1 MPVHFRRAV
10 SLALVSFLPLLGLRQ
25 SSDEPLPVGGSI
37 ARPQRT
43 RFVEPRY
50 PEDALAQGLQSVV
63 ILELTLNPE
72 GAVQAVRPLRG
83 APELVPAAVEAARQ
97 WAYEPTLVDGRAVS
111 LRFAETVLFVL
122 RKDSGRG
129 GNGMFLRPPDPN
141 ATYASFPDW
150 EIEGEA
156 FTACPCNTPCPC
168 RSNARPSHPPC
179 HATTTQRLE
188 RGHYGDVD
196 LAGATWVSL
205 GPESWTA
212 LYFSQ
217 QMTAV
222 QQKAVLDLYSS
233 LSPGAPQVYRL
244 LRAARVD
251 YEASGSRRRVVIPGI
266 LEVESEAPIGP
277 DGRLMGLIPGM
288 DVWSNWLTYGKT
300 GVYRYHEAA
309 LGESWDHSY
318 RQSNHK
324 RFLVSKA
331 DYERR
336 RMLIQHGDGSGH
348 WTAGQEQLLACLKK

>member
-1 MPVHFRRAV
+1 VHFRRSL
-10 SLALVSFLPLLGLRQ
+10 SLALVSFLPFVGLRQ
-25 SSDEPLPVGGSI
+25 TAEEPLPVGGSI

-50 PEDALAQGLQSVV
+50 PEGARSQGLQSVV

-72 GAVQAVRPLRG
+72 GAVQDVRPLRG
-83 APELVPAAVEAARQ
+83 APELVPAAVEAVRQ

-122 RKDSGRG
+122 RKNTERG
-129 GNGMFLRPPDPN
+129 GSGMFLRPPDPN
-141 ATYASFPDW
+141 ASYASFPDW

-156 FTACPCNTPCPC
+156 FTACPCDTPCPC
-168 RSNARPSHPPC
+168 RSNAPPSHPPC

-188 RGHYGDVD
+188 RGRYGDVD

-205 GPESWTA
+205 GPETWTA

-222 QQKAVLDLYSS
+222 QQKAILDLYSS
-233 LSPGAPQVYRL
+233 LSPGAPQVFRL

-251 YEASGSRRRVVIPGI
+251 FEAAGSARRVVIPGV

-277 DGRLMGLIPGM
+277 DGRLTGLIPGM
-288 DVWSNWLTYGKT
+288 DVWSNWLTYGRT
-300 GVYRYHEAA
+300 GVYRYNEAA
-309 LGESWDHSY
+309 LGESWDHSH

-324 RFLVSKA
+324 RFRVSKS
-331 DYERR
+331 DYENR

-348 WTAGQEQLLACLKK
+348 WTAAQERVLACLRK